1 MGGRCNGLI
10 LECCEEVYGVKK
22 HETCAL
28 GFRRLDRHSTLCS
41 VTGAL
46 GQPHQA
52 SVPEGELV
60 HTFLFFPWN
69 SMMSLVH
76 HAQKMKKK
84 MAEGKY
90 SCRST
95 CAGEFLSPVLL

>member
-28 GFRRLDRHSTLCS
+28 GFRGLDRHSTLCF

-46 GQPHQA
+46 GQPHQT

-76 HAQKMKKK
+76 NAQKMKKK
-84 MAEGKY
+84 WLRG
-90 SCRST
+90 ST
-95 CAGEFLSPVLL
+95 HVDLLVLGNF

>member
-28 GFRRLDRHSTLCS
+28 VFRWLDRHSTLCS
-41 VTGAL
+41 VTGVL

-52 SVPEGELV
+52 SVTEGEIV

-84 MAEGKY
+84 WLKG
-90 SCRST
+90 ST
-95 CAGEFLSPVLL
+95 HVDLLVLGNF